1 MIIINKKAGLYKP
14 AVKILKTPDIVFS
27 EQKRIIG
34 IKMFSFSHSLTGLY
48 CQLTCNKFEM

>member
-34 IKMFSFSHSLTGLY
+34 IKMFSVNHSLTGLY